1 MAQLCPNHPF
11 FIIDKSKHTSLPL
24 SIFCVFVGT
33 ILRLPKGEGIDN
45 SQGEIMKLQQTL
57 TSMSVQFLA
66 PTILV
71 LGLTGCDG
79 DDGSDGLNSLVKLT
93 ELSVGSYE
101 CPDGGQLI
109 KSGLDSN
116 SNNVLE
122 DNEVSSETAICK
134 GESGTVSANPVKV
147 VSTSNHE
154 IFVPNGYKELAAG
167 AVPQGDY
174 EGTLLFGGLAAASG
188 VEEIAA
194 FVVQR
199 PTLGAG
205 SNASLVLQSLR
216 NTLSSM
222 GIQLSNVATE
232 KLSGATMRSNDR
244 IRLSTSLTANA
255 LNNLIFEQLGGNIA
269 GAQFT
274 NLPADNPQAA
284 QVQEF
289 RCLLTVQYFSEQD
302 IVVTSAVI
310 RESELAN
317 YEALVEGLGDGSNV
331 GNRGSQRRA
340 GADQFEVQGSSNKA
354 DFLWVVD
361 NSISMADKQQAVAN
375 AGTEFSN
382 RVKNAN
388 LDFQVGVITTD
399 SAQLRGTG
407 FTLDITQFQVD
418 VVAGISGST
427 TETGI
432 WFAEQSLQSATLGDS
447 SNGSVTSLGV
457 PRTGASL
464 SVIILSDEES
474 QYTSRSSVAFDET
487 NNLFIDRGYMVYAIV
502 DPAYAQSSQYDNLAL
517 NTGGTI
523 GDITDLSGIPAI
535 IQQIV
540 DRAGG
545 MTPFILAHQP
555 ISSTLVVGING
566 KEVSHASVDGW
577 QYFPNSN
584 TIAFFGNAMPQT
596 GDTVQVTYE
605 YIET

>member
-1 MAQLCPNHPF
+1 
-11 FIIDKSKHTSLPL
+11 
-24 SIFCVFVGT
+24 
-33 ILRLPKGEGIDN
+33 
-45 SQGEIMKLQQTL
+45 MKMQQTL

-66 PTILV
+66 PTILL
-71 LGLTGCDG
+71 LGLTGCGGG
-79 DDGSDGLNSLVKLT
+79 DDGSDGSDGFNSLVKLT

-109 KSGLDSN
+109 KTGLDS
-116 SNNVLE
+116 SRNNVLD

-134 GESGTVSANPVKV
+134 GESGTVSANPITV

-154 IFVPNGYKELAAG
+154 IFVPNGYKKLAQG

-174 EGTLLFGGLAAASG
+174 EGTLLFGGLAASN

-205 SNASLVLQSLR
+205 SDASSVLQNLR
-216 NTLSSM
+216 SILSSL

-232 KLSGATMRSNDR
+232 NLSGAAMRSNDR
-244 IRLSTSLTANA
+244 IRLNTSLTTNA
-255 LNNLIFEQLGGNIA
+255 LNNMIFEQLGGNIT

-274 NLPADNPQAA
+274 NLPADNPKASQA
-284 QVQEF
+284 QNF
-289 RCLLTVQYFSEQD
+289 RCLLTVQYFSTQD

-317 YEALVEGLGDGSNV
+317 YEALVEGLGNGSNV
-331 GNRGSQRRA
+331 GDKGSQRRA
-340 GADQFEVQGSSNKA
+340 GTDQFEVQGSSNKA

-361 NSISMADKQQAVAN
+361 NSGSMSDEQTSVAN
-375 AGTEFSN
+375 AGTEFSS

-388 LDFQVGVITTD
+388 LDFQVSVITTD
-399 SAQLRGTG
+399 SAQPRGAG
-407 FTLDITQFQVD
+407 FTSNILQFQTD
-418 VVAGISGST
+418 VVAGTGGNSP
-427 TETGI
+427 ETGI
-432 WFAEQSLQSATLGDS
+432 WFAEQSLQSAALGDS

-464 SVIILSDEES
+464 SIIILSDEPS
-474 QYTSRSSVAFDET
+474 QYTGRSGGVAFSAT
-487 NNLFIDRGYMVYAIV
+487 NNLFIKRKYLVYAIV
-502 DPAYAQSSQYDNLAL
+502 NSGDASSSQYDDLAL
-517 NTGGTI
+517 NTGGIT
-523 GDITDLSGIPAI
+523 GDITDLSSIPAI

-540 DRAGG
+540 DKAGG

-566 KEVSHASVDGW
+566 KEVPQAAIDGW

-584 TIAFFGNAMPQT
+584 TIAFFGNVMPQA
-596 GDTVQVTYE
+596 GDIVQVTYE

>member
-1 MAQLCPNHPF
+1 MKMRQ
-11 FIIDKSKHTSLPL
+11 SL
-24 SIFCVFVGT
+24 
-33 ILRLPKGEGIDN
+33 
-45 SQGEIMKLQQTL
+45 M
-57 TSMSVQFLA
+57 TSMSAQLLA
-66 PTILV
+66 PTILL
-71 LGLTGCDG
+71 LGLTGCEG

-93 ELSVGSYE
+93 ELSAGSYQ

-109 KSGLDSN
+109 QSGLDSN
-116 SNNVLE
+116 RNNVLD
-122 DNEVSSETAICK
+122 DNEASSETAICK
-134 GESGTVSANPVKV
+134 GESGTVSANPITV

-154 IFVPNGYKELAAG
+154 IFVPNGYKKLAPG

-174 EGTLLFGGLAAASG
+174 EGTLLFGGLAAASS

-205 SNASLVLQSLR
+205 SDASSVLQNLR
-216 NTLSSM
+216 SILSSM

-232 KLSGATMRSNDR
+232 NLSGTAMRSNDR
-244 IRLSTSLTANA
+244 IRLNTSLTTNA
-255 LNNLIFEQLGGNIA
+255 LNNQIFEQLGGNIA

-274 NLPADNPQAA
+274 NLPADNPQASQA
-284 QVQEF
+284 QEF

-317 YEALVEGLGDGSNV
+317 YEALMEGLGDGSNV
-331 GNRGSQRRA
+331 GNSGSQRSA
-340 GADQFEVQGSSNKA
+340 GTDQFKVQGSSNKA

-361 NSISMADKQQAVAN
+361 NSSSMSDKQTAVAN
-375 AGTEFSN
+375 AGTEFAN
-382 RVKNAN
+382 RVSNAN

-399 SAQLRGTG
+399 SAQLQGTG
-407 FTLDITQFQVD
+407 FTLDITQFQAD
-418 VVAGISGST
+418 VVAGTGGSI

-432 WFAEQSLQSATLGDS
+432 WFAEQSLQSAALGDS

-464 SVIILSDEES
+464 SVIILSDEKS
-474 QYTSRSSVAFDET
+474 QYTSRSSVAFDDT
-487 NNLFIDRGYMVYAIV
+487 NNLFIDRGYLVYAIV
-502 DPAYAQSSQYDNLAL
+502 NPAHAQSSQYDDLAL

-523 GDITDLSGIPAI
+523 GDITDISNIPAI

-545 MTPFILAHQP
+545 MTPFVLTHKP
-555 ISSTLVVGING
+555 ISSTLVVGVNG
-566 KEVSHASVDGW
+566 TEISHASVDGW

-584 TIAFFGNAMPQT
+584 TIAFFGNVMPQA
-596 GDTVQVTYE
+596 GDIIQVTYQ
-605 YIET
+605 YIEI

>member
-1 MAQLCPNHPF
+1 MKMRQ
-11 FIIDKSKHTSLPL
+11 SL
-24 SIFCVFVGT
+24 
-33 ILRLPKGEGIDN
+33 
-45 SQGEIMKLQQTL
+45 M
-57 TSMSVQFLA
+57 TSMSAQLLA
-66 PTILV
+66 PTILL
-71 LGLTGCDG
+71 LGLTGCEG

-93 ELSVGSYE
+93 ELSAGSYQ

-109 KSGLDSN
+109 QSGLDSN
-116 SNNVLE
+116 RNNVLD
-122 DNEVSSETAICK
+122 DNEASSETAICK
-134 GESGTVSANPVKV
+134 GESGTVSANPITV

-154 IFVPNGYKELAAG
+154 IFVPNGYKKLAPG

-174 EGTLLFGGLAAASG
+174 EGTLLFGGLAAASS

-205 SNASLVLQSLR
+205 SDASSVLQNLR
-216 NTLSSM
+216 SILSSM

-232 KLSGATMRSNDR
+232 NLSGTAMRSNDR
-244 IRLSTSLTANA
+244 IRLNTSLTTNA
-255 LNNLIFEQLGGNIA
+255 LNNQIFEQLGGNIA

-274 NLPADNPQAA
+274 NLPADNPQASQA
-284 QVQEF
+284 QEF

-317 YEALVEGLGDGSNV
+317 YEALMEGLGDGSNV
-331 GNRGSQRRA
+331 GNSGSQRSA
-340 GADQFEVQGSSNKA
+340 GTDQFKVQGSSNKA

-361 NSISMADKQQAVAN
+361 NSSSMSDKQTAVAN
-375 AGTEFSN
+375 AGTEFAN
-382 RVKNAN
+382 RVSNAN

-407 FTLDITQFQVD
+407 FTLDITQFQAD
-418 VVAGISGST
+418 VVAGTGGSI

-432 WFAEQSLQSATLGDS
+432 WFAEQSLQSAALGDS

-464 SVIILSDEES
+464 SVIILSDEKS
-474 QYTSRSSVAFDET
+474 QYTSRSSVAFDDT
-487 NNLFIDRGYMVYAIV
+487 NNLFIDRGYLVYAIV
-502 DPAYAQSSQYDNLAL
+502 NPAHAQSSQYDDLAL

-523 GDITDLSGIPAI
+523 GDITDISNIPAI

-545 MTPFILAHQP
+545 MTPFVLTHKP
-555 ISSTLVVGING
+555 ISSTLVVGVNG
-566 KEVSHASVDGW
+566 TEISHASVDGW

-584 TIAFFGNAMPQT
+584 TIAFFGNVMPQA
-596 GDTVQVTYE
+596 GDIIQVTYQ
-605 YIET
+605 YIEI

>member
-1 MAQLCPNHPF
+1 
-11 FIIDKSKHTSLPL
+11 
-24 SIFCVFVGT
+24 
-33 ILRLPKGEGIDN
+33 
-45 SQGEIMKLQQTL
+45 MKMQQTL
-57 TSMSVQFLA
+57 TSMRVPLLAA
-66 PTILV
+66 PTILL

-79 DDGSDGLNSLVKLT
+79 DDGSDGFNSLVKLT
-93 ELSVGSYE
+93 ELNVGSYE

-109 KSGLDSN
+109 QSGLDSN
-116 SNNVLE
+116 RNNVLE
-122 DNEVSSETAICK
+122 ENEVSSQTAICK
-134 GESGTVSANPVKV
+134 GESGTVSANPIRV

-154 IFVPNGYKELAAG
+154 IFVPNGYKELAPG

-174 EGTLLFGGLAAASG
+174 EGTLLFGGLADASS

-205 SNASLVLQSLR
+205 TDASSVLQNLR
-216 NTLSSM
+216 SILSSM

-269 GAQFT
+269 GAKFT
-274 NLPADNPQAA
+274 NLPADNPQASQA
-284 QVQEF
+284 QEF
-289 RCLLTVQYFSEQD
+289 RCLLTVQYFNAQD

-310 RESELAN
+310 RESELST

-331 GNRGSQRRA
+331 GNKGSQRSA
-340 GADQFEVQGSSNKA
+340 GADQFDVQGSSNKA

-361 NSISMADKQQAVAN
+361 NSGSMDDEQKAVAN
-375 AGTEFSN
+375 AATEFAN
-382 RVKNAN
+382 RVSNAN

-399 SAQLRGTG
+399 SDQLRGTG
-407 FTLDITQFQVD
+407 FTSDMTQFEVD
-418 VVAGISGST
+418 VVAGTGGST
-427 TETGI
+427 RETGI
-432 WFAEQSLQSATLGDS
+432 WFAEQSLKSAALGNAVD
-447 SNGSVTSLGV
+447 GSVTSWGV

-464 SVIILSDEES
+464 SIIILSDEKS
-474 QYTSRSSVAFDET
+474 QYTSKSGGVAFDET
-487 NNLFIDRGYMVYAIV
+487 NNLFIDRGYLVYAIV
-502 DPAYAQSSQYDNLAL
+502 LPTDAQYSQYDDLAL

-523 GDITDLSGIPAI
+523 GDISDLSSIPAI

-545 MTPFILAHQP
+545 MTPFVLAHQP

-566 KEVSHASVDGW
+566 TEVSQAAVDGW

-584 TIAFFGNAMPQT
+584 TIAFFGNVMPQA

-605 YIET
+605 YIEI

>member
-1 MAQLCPNHPF
+1 
-11 FIIDKSKHTSLPL
+11 
-24 SIFCVFVGT
+24 
-33 ILRLPKGEGIDN
+33 
-45 SQGEIMKLQQTL
+45 MKLQQTL